1 MNEYFI
7 MHLDK
12 NNGSES
18 EFSHGFTHR
27 EDAETYL
34 RFLQNQNQE
43 YKNIDYFIQ
52 EKQVEC

>member
-7 MHLDK
+7 MYLYK

-34 RFLQNQNQE
+34 RFLQNQE

-52 EKQVEC
+52 EKKVEC

>member
-7 MHLDK
+7 MYLDK

-34 RFLQNQNQE
+34 RFLENQE

-52 EKQVEC
+52 EKKVEC